1 MSNKLELTPTSPE
14 LVQLPNFINPIKII
28 NLKWQARSLSYRNT
42 LQFLS
47 SLSQDE
53 NSYSRNNS
61 DEVLDINELMLICK
75 NYPNRFNYENLTKE
89 ITSLVQNNRLNGD
102 TNFELEKIQL
112 TVGMDLYKEPEI
124 SVKPVLEEEKQN

>member
-28 NLKWQARSLSYRNT
+28 NLKWQARSLSYKNT

-53 NSYSRNNS
+53 NSYSPNNS
-61 DEVLDINELMLICK
+61 DEVLDISELMLICK

-89 ITSLVQNNRLNGD
+89 ITSLVQNNRLNGEI
-102 TNFELEKIQL
+102 TFELEKIQL

-124 SVKPVLEEEKQN
+124 SAKPVLEEEKQN